1 MVCEILCLI
10 VQYANSQSR
19 VKNAIQAVVKA
30 TGLESFDAI
39 IPNEIGGLNA
49 FEALLSAARL
59 QKSVLDTDCVARAY
73 PYLWQ
78 TVRCLR
84 GVPVA
89 PVAVADGQ
97 GRSQVRVQQA
107 CGMQP
112 ENRTD

>member
-1 MVCEILCLI
+1 M
-10 VQYANSQSR
+10 
-19 VKNAIQAVVKA
+19 KNAIEAIVK
-30 TGLESFDAI
+30 TTSLHSFDAI

-49 FEALLSAARL
+49 FEALLAAARF

-84 GVPVA
+84 GVSIA

-97 GRSQVRVQQA
+97 ERSEVRFQ
-107 CGMQP
+107 
-112 ENRTD
+112 